1 MYNVHCTI
9 MLFSHN
15 LSYVKTK
22 MPRIVHD
29 WALAILPPLANLTLV
44 AERLLEPLFLACLGS
59 AWVMTDRRPN
69 SNPISNSPTYDLHRD
84 PIETLS
90 TAMHVT

>member
-29 WALAILPPLANLTLV
+29 WALAIFVT
-44 AERLLEPLFLACLGS
+44 ERLLEPLFLACLGS
-59 AWVMTDRRPN
+59 AWVVTDRRPN
-69 SNPISNSPTYDLHRD
+69 SNHISNSPTYDLHRD
-84 PIETLS
+84 PIVTLS